1 MDKTSTALSITH
13 LSISEFTNSTKT
25 NSRNIGVVE
34 LMILQVIDK
43 VIYNKTKW
51 LLAIDLSKSNEKTG
65 IPEQIC
71 LETVSGLEFSNVD
84 VPIDTDITNIEKS
97 VYRESSVLNHLI
109 IKYGLKEVLKIDG
122 IYWKSTSMTT
132 LRRDI
137 VDVFSRRDYF
147 IDVNF
152 VKMSNV
158 DRKVGGIQKM
168 DLNVDVR
175 QTIYSASLAASSPTL
190 TPLTHIAIGGKM
202 II

>member
-1 MDKTSTALSITH
+1 
-13 LSISEFTNSTKT
+13 
-25 NSRNIGVVE
+25 
-34 LMILQVIDK
+34 MILQVIDK